1 MKVEIQKSK
10 NIEYLS
16 FKPNQ
21 LAKVPKFISINLMN
35 KLFVKVFNEWW
46 FRKTPMHTVKRII
59 PIEKFFYP
67 LDTID
72 NWNNIYGANGF
83 IQYQIIVP
91 DTCSYMIRKVL
102 EKLKYI
108 DALSFL
114 PILKRLGKANKSYL
128 SFPSQGWTLS
138 IDLPAKNQKIEKTLE
153 ELDQEIIKIGGKIY
167 LAKDLRQSASTF
179 KKTYKS
185 LRSWQQN
192 KEILDPHC
200 IFKSDIAN
208 RLKICN

>member
-1 MKVEIQKSK
+1 
-10 NIEYLS
+10 
-16 FKPNQ
+16 
-21 LAKVPKFISINLMN
+21 
-35 KLFVKVFNEWW
+35 
-46 FRKTPMHTVKRII
+46 
-59 PIEKFFYP
+59 
-67 LDTID
+67 
-72 NWNNIYGANGF
+72 
-83 IQYQIIVP
+83 
-91 DTCSYMIRKVL
+91 MIRKVL

-108 DALSFL
+108 NALSFL
-114 PILKRLGKANKSYL
+114 PVLKRLGKANKSYL

-167 LAKDLRQSASTF
+167 LAKDVRQSASTF

-192 KEILDPHC
+192 KEILDPNC